1 MRIKGRAACCVLA
14 LGLFLVAPTSG
25 QAPSKSP
32 VKSITVY
39 KTPT

>member
-1 MRIKGRAACCVLA
+1 MRIIRSASYCLFA
-14 LGLFLVAPTSG
+14 LSLFLAASASS
-25 QAPSKSP
+25 QAPSKSA

>member
-1 MRIKGRAACCVLA
+1 MRIIHFASCCVFA
-14 LGLFLVAPTSG
+14 VSLFLAAPASS
-25 QAPSKSP
+25 QAPSKSA